1 MEKPPPTRDIQ
12 EIIEAVLRPLDR
24 IWQDGHRYS
33 KAGIMINDF
42 SPNSMAQLNL

>member
-1 MEKPPPTRDIQ
+1 MEKLPPTRDIQ

-42 SPNSMAQLNL
+42 SRNSMAQLNL